1 MKRISL
7 LLIAL
12 AGLVFA
18 SSNAMAIDGKLSAD
32 RVRAGDA
39 IGVEG
44 SIDPGQ
50 ELVVVVCSD
59 KLFSEIGRA
68 HV

>member
-7 LLIAL
+7 LFIAL

-39 IGVEG
+39 IGVAG
-44 SIDPGQ
+44 R
-50 ELVVVVCSD
+50 
-59 KLFSEIGRA
+59 SEERRVGKEC
-68 HV
+68 